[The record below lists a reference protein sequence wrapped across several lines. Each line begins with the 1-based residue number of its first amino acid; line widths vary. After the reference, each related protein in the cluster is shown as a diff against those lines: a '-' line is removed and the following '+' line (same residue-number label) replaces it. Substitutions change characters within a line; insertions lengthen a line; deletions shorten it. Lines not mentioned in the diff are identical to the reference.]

1 MSPRVTQVAGWNPTL
16 LVPSNFQKQ
25 GLGFGFGFEFWKNGR
40 KKSDILLSI
49 YYEPDMFQ
57 TLSH

>member
-16 LVPSNFQKQ
+16 PMPGNFQKPE
-25 GLGFGFGFEFWKNGR
+25 LGFGFGFEF
-40 KKSDILLSI
+40 DILLSI